1 MSPTSAWATALL
13 PMWLPTSSS
22 QACNA
27 SRSAAANSPRRL
39 STTARWTRQIPGKI
53 AKGWSCAHRIVA
65 SVHSDGTV
73 EVAELFTGA
82 DQAAVHLARRIG
94 PQASLHREEHRL
106 VEVRHPLGDLALID
120 QDSADGLERLGL
132 EIR

>member
-13 PMWLPTSSS
+13 PMWLPISSS

-39 STTARWTRQIPGKI
+39 STTARCTRQIPGKI
-53 AKGWSCAHRIVA
+53 ANGWSCAQRMRRLGPLRGA
-65 SVHSDGTV
+65 V
-73 EVAELFTGA
+73 EVAELLTGA
-82 DQAAVHLARRIG
+82 DQAAVHLARRVG
-94 PQASLHREEHRL
+94 PEAPLDREEHRL
-106 VEVRHPLGDLALID
+106 VEVGHPLGDLALID
-120 QDSADGLERLGL
+120 QDPADGLERLGL